1 MAVIPPRSVLRFIDP
16 PKCLVFVACQRSDS
30 APRLSPTEWCR
41 AEIGLRSWRSEFPYG
56 ALGGKVELKIPRPQ
70 GAGCDG
76 RGGARDGRC
85 QCGRRSRVVLTPR
98 RWCQVGGNADDGGKK
113 ARSPGRARRET
124 VLHARLRVLRRPAF
138 PAPSD

>member
-30 APRLSPTEWCR
+30 APRLSPTGWCR
-41 AEIGLRSWRSEFPYG
+41 AEIGLRSWASEFPYG
-56 ALGGKVELKIPRPQ
+56 ALAGKVELKIPRPQ

-98 RWCQVGGNADDGGKK
+98 RWCQVRGETRG
-113 ARSPGRARRET
+113 RWWQESPVTRES
-124 VLHARLRVLRRPAF
+124 AK
-138 PAPSD
+138 